1 MSYPEDALVAGETL
15 VLHQRPHWKMLLRPV
30 LFLVLIL
37 IATGFLATVIA
48 DQSWAG
54 TGWLVLAG
62 VSVLAVFIFT
72 GVPAIRWWTTHFV
85 LTNKRVITRKGLIA
99 RDGLDIPMN
108 RINSVRFRHSITDRI
123 FGTGTL
129 VIESASDEPLEF
141 DNIRRV
147 EHVHPCFTIRFPPGA
162 TPLTLP
168 RRAIRGPRPN
178 PLQRS
183 PIRGLQPS
191 PLQISRTRGAELV
204 RVPIL
209 TWWLRSAQ

>member
-30 LFLVLIL
+30 LFLLLIL

-48 DQSWAG
+48 DQDWAG

-62 VSVLAVFIFT
+62 VSVLAALIFT

-99 RDGLDIPMN
+99 RDGLDIPVN

-147 EHVHPCFTIRFPPGA
+147 EHVHTLFYNQVSGSGVGDSTNPDAAAQANPWA
-162 TPLTLP
+162 TTQP
-168 RRAIRGPRPN
+168 AANQPN
-178 PLQRS
+178 PWA
-183 PIRGLQPS
+183 PAQPAADQ
-191 PLQISRTRGAELV
+191 PNPWR
-204 RVPIL
+204 
-209 TWWLRSAQ
+209 

>member
-30 LFLVLIL
+30 LFLLLIL

-48 DQSWAG
+48 DQNWAG

-62 VSVLAVFIFT
+62 VSVLAALIFT

-99 RDGLDIPMN
+99 RDGLDIPVN

-147 EHVHPCFTIRFPPGA
+147 EHVH
-162 TPLTLP
+162 TLFYNQVAADAGSDRTDP
-168 RRAIRGPRPN
+168 DTTQPN
-178 PLQRS
+178 PWA
-183 PIRGLQPS
+183 PAQP
-191 PLQISRTRGAELV
+191 AA
-204 RVPIL
+204 
-209 TWWLRSAQ
+209 AQSNPWAPAQPAADQPNPWR

>member
-30 LFLVLIL
+30 LFLLLIL
-37 IATGFLATVIA
+37 IVTGFLATVIA
-48 DQSWAG
+48 DQNWAG

-62 VSVLAVFIFT
+62 VSALAALIFT
-72 GVPAIRWWTTHFV
+72 GVPVIRWWTTHFV

-99 RDGLDIPMN
+99 RDGLDIPVN
-108 RINSVRFRHSITDRI
+108 RINSVRFRHSVTDRI

-147 EHVHPCFTIRFPPGA
+147 EHVHTLFYNQVSGSGVGDSTGLDAAAQPNPWAPAQPTA
-162 TPLTLP
+162 TPNNPWTTARTEP
-168 RRAIRGPRPN
+168 VPN
-178 PLQRS
+178 NPWR
-183 PIRGLQPS
+183 
-191 PLQISRTRGAELV
+191 
-204 RVPIL
+204 
-209 TWWLRSAQ
+209 

>member
-30 LFLVLIL
+30 LFLLLIL
-37 IATGFLATVIA
+37 IVTGFLATVIA
-48 DQSWAG
+48 DQNWAG

-62 VSVLAVFIFT
+62 VSALAALIFT
-72 GVPAIRWWTTHFV
+72 GVPVIRWWTTHFV

-99 RDGLDIPMN
+99 RAGLDIPVN
-108 RINSVRFRHSITDRI
+108 RINSVRFRHSVTDRI

-147 EHVHPCFTIRFPPGA
+147 EHVHTLFYDQVSASNSRDTTNPDAAAQANPWA
-162 TPLTLP
+162 TTQP
-168 RRAIRGPRPN
+168 AANQPN
-178 PLQRS
+178 PWA
-183 PIRGLQPS
+183 PAQPAADQ
-191 PLQISRTRGAELV
+191 PNPWR
-204 RVPIL
+204 
-209 TWWLRSAQ
+209 

>member
-15 VLHQRPHWKMLLRPV
+15 VLHQRPHWKTLLRPV
-30 LFLVLIL
+30 LFLLLII

-48 DQSWAG
+48 DQDWAG

-62 VSVLAVFIFT
+62 VSVLAALIFT

-147 EHVHPCFTIRFPPGA
+147 EHVHTLFYDQVSAGSDTPDAAAQANPWAPVQPGA
-162 TPLTLP
+162 DQ
-168 RRAIRGPRPN
+168 PN
-178 PLQRS
+178 PWA
-183 PIRGLQPS
+183 PAQPAAAQAN
-191 PLQISRTRGAELV
+191 PWAPAQPAAEQPNPW
-204 RVPIL
+204 R
-209 TWWLRSAQ
+209 